1 MGSFKIA
8 ILLLILLTSVAAI
21 ACSEEPEATP
31 PAPAAGVEPATG
43 LEPAASGDPA
53 SAPEPV
59 AAPPAPPP
67 AAAAAPSTA
76 PKPAPPVAAVMTG
89 TIEIHATDPPAPNV
103 EQYLVTPSSIEVN
116 RSKTGAGSPWTT
128 IVEESVTFDLLEVA
142 KLEEFLGSSL
152 VEAGTYNQVRMYVDK
167 VMLKIEDQDE
177 LIAATVPSEKIRIVR
192 SFRVKAGE
200 TTVLL
205 LDFKGDDSL
214 VVTGAG
220 KYIFKPVIILLV
232 PREGGKPVASEKAEP
247 EPAAKS
253 EPPEIPGPAEATET
267 TETTEP
273 AAAPEPSAGQDALG
287 DEFFL
292 EVVSPMPE
300 PEEEISFVST
310 DTVDVVGRTRVDAA
324 VSVQDT
330 FVEVDEDGRFE
341 LTVEL
346 LEGPNII
353 EVVASVG
360 TGEEEKSAVLIV
372 SYEPEV

>member
-8 ILLLILLTSVAAI
+8 ILLLILLTSLAAI

-31 PAPAAGVEPATG
+31 RAPAAGVEPSTGVAPATG
-43 LEPAASGDPA
+43 SEPAPA
-53 SAPEPV
+53 PAPEPV
-59 AAPPAPPP
+59 TASPAPPP
-67 AAAAAPSTA
+67 AAAAAPATA

-89 TIEIHATDPPAPNV
+89 TIEIRATDPPAPNV
-103 EQYLVTPSSIEVN
+103 EQYLVTLSSIEVN
-116 RSKTGAGSPWTT
+116 RSKTGVGSPWTT

-152 VEAGTYNQVRMYVDK
+152 VEAGTYNQVRMYVEE

-177 LIAATVPSEKIRIVR
+177 LVSATVPSEKIRIVR
-192 SFRVKAGE
+192 SFRVEAGE

-247 EPAAKS
+247 EPA
-253 EPPEIPGPAEATET
+253 EIPEPAEATKT
-267 TETTEP
+267 DETTEP
-273 AAAPEPSAGQDALG
+273 AAAPEPSAGPDALG
-287 DEFFL
+287 DKFFL
-292 EVVSPMPE
+292 EVLSPTPE
-300 PEEEISFVST
+300 TEEEISFVSAN
-310 DTVDVVGRTRVDAA
+310 TVEVVGRTRVDAA

-346 LEGPNII
+346 VEGPNLI